1 MAPPGADTSAPPH
14 GAGGLSPP
22 RATSPGSLPGFV
34 AAAAAAAAAAAV
46 TTEAAAVAA
55 VDSGASAEVPEDAPS
70 SSSSSSLLSPPP
82 SASAMDPANSSS
94 PSRGLLPG
102 LRFLGHGPWPN
113 IVLDYLCLAL
123 AVGIL
128 LVWLGLWVI
137 HLVALVHG

>member
-22 RATSPGSLPGFV
+22 RATPPGSLPGFV

-55 VDSGASAEVPEDAPS
+55 VDSGAASAEVPEDAPA
-70 SSSSSSLLSPPP
+70 SSSLLSPPP